1 MTAIGGGRSAGAV
14 VQAPADAKA
23 DAIFSSLFSPDL
35 QKFVRES
42 NTQGLFKMKGLK
54 LTLEKQAA

>member
-1 MTAIGGGRSAGAV
+1 M

-23 DAIFSSLFSPDL
+23 DAIFSSLFSADL
-35 QKFVRES
+35 QKFVREG
-42 NTQGLFKMKGLK
+42 NTRGLFKMKGLK